1 MQETLAIALLWSSS
15 ESENSAA
22 SRSLVALARSNR
34 LLIPKMQGFLFH
46 APQILRRPL
55 EAIQALFAQQYRHEQ
70 ASTNLFSHL
79 RFDLEF
85 E

>member
-22 SRSLVALARSNR
+22 SKSLVALARSNR
-34 LLIPKMQGFLFH
+34 LLIPKMQGFLFP
-46 APQILRRPL
+46 AQQILRHPL
-55 EAIQALFAQQYRHEQ
+55 EAIQALFAQPHRHEQ
-70 ASTNLFSHL
+70 ASTNLFSRL
-79 RFDLEF
+79 RFDLWF